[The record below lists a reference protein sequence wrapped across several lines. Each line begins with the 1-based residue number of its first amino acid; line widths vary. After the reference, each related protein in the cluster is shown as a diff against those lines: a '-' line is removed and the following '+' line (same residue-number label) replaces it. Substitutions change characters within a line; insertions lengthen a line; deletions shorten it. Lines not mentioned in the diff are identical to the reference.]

1 MKIYLLLGL
10 FSFAVLG
17 GAGWYI
23 NFLHDQIAILKGNQI
38 ALESKVAEQNEAI
51 DRYLQQQKENQA
63 KLNQMALANQE
74 AQREVNKLR
83 STFARHD
90 LDNLAINK
98 PALVEKMVNRGTK
111 KVFSELIEITN
122 PRQFEDEKK
131 LHEQQMRKTRR

>member
-1 MKIYLLLGL
+1 MKLSLILGAML
-10 FSFAVLG
+10 IISVGGSF
-17 GAGWYI
+17 WYI
-23 NFLHDQIAILKGNQI
+23 DYLQDQISILKGNQI

-51 DRYLQQQKENQA
+51 DRYLQEQKENQA

-122 PRQFEDEKK
+122 PRLFEDEKYPDS
-131 LHEQQMRKTRR
+131 

>member
-51 DRYLQQQKENQA
+51 DRYLQEQKENQA

-74 AQREVNKLR
+74 AQREVTKLR
-83 STFARHD
+83 DTFARHD
-90 LDNLAINK
+90 LDNLALAKPTLVQKMINK
-98 PALVEKMVNRGTK
+98 GTK
-111 KVFSELIEITN
+111 KVKEDLIQITD
-122 PRQFEDEKK
+122 PEQFDKDEED
-131 LHEQQMRKTRR
+131 TNT